1 MSSPVK
7 RPAGS
12 LKGPFWYGFRT
23 IAWAF
28 LGVRR
33 KSGSEEELA
42 RVSPLHIVAVAIGVT
57 VILVFTL
64 IAIVKWVVLR

>member
-1 MSSPVK
+1 MSGPVTTAAAP
-7 RPAGS
+7 R
-12 LKGPFWYGFRT
+12 KGALWYGFRT

-42 RVSPLHIVAVAIGVT
+42 RVSPLHIVAVAIGAA
-57 VILVFTL
+57 VILVFAL
-64 IAIVKWVVLR
+64 IAIIKWVVLR